1 MSAPDTAAARI
12 AAFAGA
18 TFADGVPAHVLDA
31 AHLHLLDAIGVG
43 LASASLPETAGW
55 ARAAAAGTASALT
68 GGTAEAGAAAMING
82 ALIHAL
88 EFDDTHIGSVVHG
101 SAVAAPLA
109 LAAAQ
114 LAGAS
119 GRDMV
124 LGYVVAWE
132 VAIRIGL
139 AAPGAFQARGFQAT
153 SVGGAIGAAAAAAQI
168 MGLDRAQAISAIG
181 IAGGQASGSLAFLAD
196 GAMSKALN
204 PGWAARTGI
213 EAARLAAA
221 GMTGP
226 ASVLESSFGVMTG
239 FAGDASG
246 LDPALATL
254 GEAWLLPD
262 AAFKLYPC
270 CHYIH
275 PFLEAVERA
284 MAAGLRADDLV
295 TLTAFVPPPAAPL
308 VCEPWARRQAPISGY
323 DGKWGLAYAMALML
337 VDGHVD
343 VDSFAAPP
351 RPAVLAVARR
361 MAWTPMQD
369 HGFPRRF
376 AARIAGQGATGPF
389 YIAVDQVRGAPD
401 RPVDAAIIR
410 EKFARNANR
419 RFDGAHVARLEAA
432 LLGLSGAPDTRTLAA
447 LL

>member
-1 MSAPDTAAARI
+1 MSKPVSGAARI
-12 AAFAGA
+12 ADFAA
-18 TFADGVPAHVLDA
+18 ETFARGVPDAVLDA
-31 AHLHLLDAIGVG
+31 AHLHLLDAVGVG
-43 LASASLPETAGW
+43 IASASLSENGRWAG
-55 ARAAAAGTASALT
+55 AASAGAASLLT

-88 EFDDTHIGSVVHG
+88 EFDDTHIASVVHG

-109 LAAAQ
+109 LASAQ
-114 LAGAS
+114 MVGAS
-119 GRDMV
+119 GRDLV
-124 LGYVVAWE
+124 LAYVVAWE

-139 AAPGAFQARGFQAT
+139 AAPGAFQARGFQVT

-168 MGLDRAQAISAIG
+168 MRLDPATAVSAIG

-213 EAARLAAA
+213 EAARLAQA

-226 ASVLESSFGVMTG
+226 ASVLEGGFGVMVG

-246 LDPALATL
+246 LSAALDGL
-254 GEAWLLPD
+254 GQDWQLPH

-275 PFLEAVERA
+275 PFLEAVEQV
-284 MAAGLRADDLV
+284 MADGVQPDELMS
-295 TLTAFVPPPAAPL
+295 LTAFVPPPAAPL
-308 VCEPWARRQAPISGY
+308 ICEPWARRQTPISGY

-337 VDGHVD
+337 ADGRVD
-343 VDSFAAPP
+343 VDSFTSPP
-351 RPAVLAVARR
+351 RADVVALAQR
-361 MAWTPMQD
+361 MTWEPMQD

-376 AARIAGQGATGPF
+376 AARIEGVGKKGPF
-389 YIAVDQVRGAPD
+389 KAELHQVRGAPD
-401 RPVDAAIIR
+401 RPVEADVIR
-410 EKFARNANR
+410 AKFARNASR
-419 RFDGAHVARLEAA
+419 RFGAAHVARLEEAI
-432 LLGLSGAPDTRTLAA
+432 LGLASAPDTAA
-447 LL
+447 LARLL

>member
-1 MSAPDTAAARI
+1 MTGSVSGAARI
-12 AAFAGA
+12 AEFAAA
-18 TFADGVPAHVLDA
+18 TFATGVTHGVLEA
-31 AHLHLLDAIGVG
+31 AHLHLLDALGVG
-43 LASASLPETAGW
+43 LASATLAENSGW
-55 ARAAAAGTASALT
+55 ARAAPAGSASLLG

-101 SAVAAPLA
+101 SAVAAPVA

-119 GRDMV
+119 GRDLV
-124 LGYVVAWE
+124 LAYVVAWE

-139 AAPGAFQARGFQAT
+139 AAPGAFQARGFQVT

-168 MGLDRAQAISAIG
+168 MGLDSVQAVSAIG
-181 IAGGQASGSLAFLAD
+181 IAGGQASGTLAFLAD

-213 EAARLAAA
+213 EAARLAQA

-226 ASVLESSFGVMTG
+226 TSVLESSFGVMEV
-239 FAGDASG
+239 FAGDGSG
-246 LDPALATL
+246 LEATL
-254 GEAWLLPD
+254 ETLDQDWQLPD

-275 PFLEAVERA
+275 PFLEGVEQVI
-284 MAAGLRADDLV
+284 GQGVRADDLV
-295 TLTAFVPPPAAPL
+295 SLTAFVPPPAAPL
-308 VCEPWARRQAPISGY
+308 ICEPWGRRQAPASGY

-337 VDGHVD
+337 ADGRVD
-343 VDSFAAPP
+343 VASFESAP
-351 RPAVLAVARR
+351 RTDVVALARR
-361 MAWTPMQD
+361 MTWQPMQD
-369 HGFPRRF
+369 HGFPQRF
-376 AARIAGQGATGPF
+376 AARIEGVSAKGPF
-389 YIAVDQVRGAPD
+389 MAEVNQVRGAPD
-401 RPVDAAIIR
+401 RPVEASVIR
-410 EKFARNANR
+410 AKFAANAGR
-419 RFDGAHVARLEAA
+419 RFNGAHVARLEAA
-432 LLGLSGAPDTRTLAA
+432 ILGLHEAPNAGALAE